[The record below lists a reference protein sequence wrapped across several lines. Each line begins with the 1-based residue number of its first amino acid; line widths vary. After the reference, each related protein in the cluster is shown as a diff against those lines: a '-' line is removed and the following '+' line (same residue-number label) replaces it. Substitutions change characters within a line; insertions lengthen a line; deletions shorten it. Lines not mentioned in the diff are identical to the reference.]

1 MRSFISFN
9 TVDVVPPDL
18 VWDCYP
24 LGHPLW
30 RARVM
35 REQTIECPDSI
46 VLACQCG
53 EWVVLIGRLV
63 DWYEEDRLE
72 FSCDCGRILTL
83 SNRMP
88 DTSDR
93 LAGSAEPRESAV
105 TTSEDERKGQ
115 DSKNL

>member
-1 MRSFISFN
+1 MWECFCLR
-9 TVDVVPPDL
+9 
-18 VWDCYP
+18 YQM
-24 LGHPLW
+24 W

-35 REQTIECPDSI
+35 REQTIKCPDSI

-53 EWVVLIGRLV
+53 EWIVLIGRIV

-83 SNRMP
+83 SDRMP

-93 LAGSAEPRESAV
+93 LQLPQSHETPLSATTIMWEGDLPRNQQEP
-105 TTSEDERKGQ
+105 K
-115 DSKNL
+115 